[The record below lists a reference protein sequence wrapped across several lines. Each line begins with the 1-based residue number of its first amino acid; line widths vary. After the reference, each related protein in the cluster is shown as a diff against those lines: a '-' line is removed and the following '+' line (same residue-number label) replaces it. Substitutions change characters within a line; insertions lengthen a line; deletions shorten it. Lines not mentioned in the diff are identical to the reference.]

1 MFEVCNINN
10 NEDAKRYYKGIESIL
25 YYNFIRL
32 VRSDGTVLKKDGTK
46 ITAKEFLENIVL
58 IVLIKKALQA
68 VKEKLQKKK
77 KQEN

>member
-1 MFEVCNINN
+1 MVIKV
-10 NEDAKRYYKGIESIL
+10 NEKGIL
-25 YYNFIRL
+25 YIDD
-32 VRSDGTVLKKDGTK
+32 VEKK
-46 ITAKEFLENIVL
+46 ITDLTSEFLENIVL